1 MKSNQ
6 KRLKKTRFFIVFSY
20 WKFST
25 STSSFCFDI
34 YQIWLTLVPILAM
47 SQNLKLCYSPRDH
60 CHSWRGRPN
69 NIFSSLPCWKDERL
83 PAENTRTLYGINERL
98 QMSLKRKQVSIQ
110 GLIAKAVSQQG

>member
-20 WKFST
+20 WKFPT

-34 YQIWLTLVPILAM
+34 SQIWLTLVPILAM
-47 SQNLKLCYSPRDH
+47 SQNLKLCYSPTDH

-69 NIFSSLPCWKDERL
+69 NIFSSLPCWKDELL
-83 PAENTRTLYGINERL
+83 PAEKYMHAIWY
-98 QMSLKRKQVSIQ
+98 
-110 GLIAKAVSQQG
+110 

>member
-34 YQIWLTLVPILAM
+34 SQIWLTLVPILAM
-47 SQNLKLCYSPRDH
+47 SQNLKLCYSPIDY
-60 CHSWRGRPN
+60 CHSWRGRQKKH
-69 NIFSSLPCWKDERL
+69 FLFFAL
-83 PAENTRTLYGINERL
+83 
-98 QMSLKRKQVSIQ
+98 LKRWTVTGRKIHARYMVLMR
-110 GLIAKAVSQQG
+110 GYKWV